1 MPILI
6 QAALY
11 LLFATITVPIAKR
24 LKLGSVLGYLVA
36 GILLGP
42 LFGIIGSEVK
52 SVQHVAEFGIIIMM
66 FLIGLELKPKEV
78 WSMRYQLVG
87 LGGLQIVLTTCLIT
101 GIITLLFNF
110 TWNQAVAISL
120 ILALSSTAI
129 VLQSVNETKQTNT
142 QAGQSILSVLIMQD
156 ITVIPIFAILPMLV
170 LNTANVIQNNTQ
182 HTSLISHLSYFMQT
196 VIIISVILMIIIIS
210 KCFLNHL
217 FRYIAKTKLIEIF
230 TALTLLI
237 VIGISIVM
245 ETIGLS
251 AALGTF
257 IAGVILSDSEF
268 RHEIESQISPFKGLL
283 MGIFFISIGASINF
297 VLFYD
302 YWYQILSWAILL
314 IISKMLILML
324 LARIYK
330 LKSANFWLFSL
341 ALAQGGEFAF
351 VLLSFSLNLSLLS
364 QLAVEMIT
372 LIVIISMILTPVL
385 FLLYEKIILPK
396 YQEISNEEADTI
408 ESKSDIIIAGAGRF
422 GQISARVL
430 NANKFDPII
439 LDYDINMVETFRK
452 YGNTAYYGNV
462 LMPELLI
469 SAGIADAKVFIAA
482 IDDRDC
488 QTKLVSMLK
497 RHQPNL
503 LVIARAKDR
512 HHIYELEEAGADFI
526 VRETFES
533 AALAATEA
541 LIMLGD
547 DEETAKRKVDIFK
560 EHDAKSL
567 SNLKKIWLDHGEDK
581 NYVSQVSIN
590 QNTLSELMKSELS

>member
-11 LLFATITVPIAKR
+11 LLFAIITVPIAKK

-42 LFGIIGSEVK
+42 LFGFIGSEVK
-52 SVQHVAEFGIIIMM
+52 SVQHFAEFGIIIMM

-78 WSMRYQLVG
+78 WSMRYQLIG
-87 LGGLQIVLTTCLIT
+87 LGGLQIVLTACLIT
-101 GIITLLFNF
+101 GLITILFNF

-129 VLQSVNETKQTNT
+129 VLQSINEIKQTNT
-142 QAGQSILSVLIMQD
+142 QAGQSILSVLITQD
-156 ITVIPIFAILPMLV
+156 IIVIPIFAILPMLV
-170 LNTANVIQNNTQ
+170 LNTANIIQNNTD

-196 VIIISVILMIIIIS
+196 IIIISVILIMIIIGRF
-210 KCFLNHL
+210 FLDHV

-230 TALTLLI
+230 TALTLLV

-245 ETIGLS
+245 EKIGLS

-297 VLFYD
+297 ILFFEN
-302 YWYQILSWAILL
+302 WYQILLWAILL
-314 IISKMLILML
+314 IISKILILMI

-330 LKSANFWLFSL
+330 LKNANFWLFSL
-341 ALAQGGEFAF
+341 ALAQGSEFAF

-364 QLAVEMIT
+364 QFAVEIIT
-372 LIVIISMILTPVL
+372 LVVIISMILTPVL

-396 YQEISNEEADTI
+396 YQEISNEETDTI
-408 ESKSDIIIAGAGRF
+408 ESKGEIIIAGAGRF

-452 YGNTAYYGNV
+452 YGNVAYYGDA

-482 IDDRDC
+482 IDERDS

-503 LVIARAKDR
+503 LIIARAKDR
-512 HHIYELEEAGADFI
+512 HHVYELEEAGANFI

-567 SNLKKIWLDHGEDK
+567 SNLKKVWLDHGEDK
-581 NYVSQVSIN
+581 SYVSQVSIN